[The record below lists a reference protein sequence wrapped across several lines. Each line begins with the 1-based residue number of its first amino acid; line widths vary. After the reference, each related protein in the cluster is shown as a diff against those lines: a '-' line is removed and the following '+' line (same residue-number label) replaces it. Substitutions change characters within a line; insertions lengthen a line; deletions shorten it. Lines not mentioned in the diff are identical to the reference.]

1 MLDCY
6 EFRFALSEICT
17 MPAVLYFLMTVF
29 PCRRSKKTAVLIAY
43 AALTVYIAIMFITR
57 ADISSNGAIYRG
69 MLLITQHIFL
79 PWYLIGDRSWYRYIG
94 VAVIGDLGSS
104 CFGSVLFTPV
114 YYLMTG
120 NSTLD
125 FEALNGDIY
134 STPGKF
140 YVLVGF
146 VIVNNLA
153 YFLVTRLLCRIM
165 RKEKRK
171 KQLLD
176 ITMGCFIIVHIL
188 LGIILLPKGK
198 EILIEYFGVVTI
210 FTEGLGLL
218 FIIRGLIWEKTV
230 DAKNRELIRMRESIQ
245 YEKYIKI
252 RDSQQKARMMLHDL
266 ADHLNTVRLLLEKG
280 DIKRAETYV
289 DRYKFKE

>member
-29 PCRRSKKTAVLIAY
+29 PCRRSKKIAVLIAY
-43 AALTVYIAIMFITR
+43 AAMTVYITIMFITG
-57 ADISSNGAIYRG
+57 ADISSDGAIYRG

-94 VAVIGDLGSS
+94 IAVMGDLGSS

-120 NSTLD
+120 NSSLD
-125 FEALNGDIY
+125 FESLNGDIY

-140 YVLVGF
+140 YVLVAF

-153 YFLVTRLLCRIM
+153 YFLVTRLLCWIM
-165 RKEKRK
+165 KKEKRK
-171 KQLLD
+171 KRLLD

-198 EILIEYFGVVTI
+198 EILIEYFGVVSI

-218 FIIRGLIWEKTV
+218 LIIRGLIWEKTV
-230 DAKNRELIRMRESIQ
+230 DAKNREMIQIRESIQ

-252 RDSQQKARMMLHDL
+252 QEKQQRARKILHDF
-266 ADHLNTVRLLLEKG
+266 ADHMTTVQLLLDKG
-280 DIKRAETYV
+280 DIKKAKSYV
-289 DRYKFKE
+289 NSYDFKG